1 MVYILNFIR
10 HSDSVSVLT
19 TTKFFRSETEAGA
32 EATRLAEE
40 TDDMATVQILEL
52 DTATL
57 EATEVFSVHYNCE
70 EAR

>member
-1 MVYILNFIR
+1 MVYILNFNR

-19 TTKFFRSETEAGA
+19 TQFFRTEPEAMA

-70 EAR
+70 EAQ

>member
-1 MVYILNFIR
+1 MVYILNFNR
-10 HSDSVSVLT
+10 HSDSVSVL

-70 EAR
+70 EAQ